1 MQAHQESEMEIH
13 EASDHDEEPCFQ
25 DNRFD
30 DLTDIYFGDIRR
42 KSVLTAEQEYS
53 IAIRSRE
60 GDIRARDR
68 MIEHNLRLVVS
79 IAKRYTNRGVELLD
93 LIEEGNLGLIHA
105 LDKFEP
111 EKGFRF
117 STYATWWI
125 RQYIERAIMNQS
137 RTIRIPVHIA
147 KNINSIRKAM
157 HGWEEEAECGM
168 DHVAERTG
176 MPVEHI
182 AKLMGYQER
191 ILSIDA
197 PLETHPSLTV
207 GDSIVDENCASPD
220 DALENAE
227 IAAIITKCIEELDPR
242 QKAVIENR
250 FGLNDSDH
258 GITLES
264 LSRNL
269 GVSRERV
276 RQIQMDA
283 LQKIKSGLLQ
293 HGIRKN
299 TLF

>member
-1 MQAHQESEMEIH
+1 MEIH